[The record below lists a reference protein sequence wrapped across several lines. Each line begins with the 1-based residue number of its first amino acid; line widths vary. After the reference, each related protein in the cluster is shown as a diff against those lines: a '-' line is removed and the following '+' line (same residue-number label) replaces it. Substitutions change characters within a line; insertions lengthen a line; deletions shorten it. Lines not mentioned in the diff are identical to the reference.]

1 LRYAFSSLAVLL
13 VFLSAVATRDSASF
27 DGPTQPVDAAFFGMH
42 IHHAAEGTE
51 WPAVPFADW
60 RLWDSG
66 VTWPQLEPE
75 RGKWNFTLLDR
86 YAELAREHHVEIL
99 LTLGL
104 TPAWA
109 SSRPREAS
117 AYKPGN
123 AAEPQNIADWEAYVR
138 TVATRYK
145 GVIHNYE
152 IWNEPNEK
160 GTFTG
165 SAKAMV
171 GLSQAAYR
179 TLKSVDPTITVI
191 SPSAT
196 ADPGVS
202 WLNEFLRQGGC
213 PYSDVIGY
221 HFYVTPEPPEKMVSL
236 IQRVQASL
244 HKQGCNSKPLWNTE
258 SGWAKP
264 KHFPCDE
271 EATGYLMRSC
281 LLNWLL
287 GVKRFYWYAWDN
299 HNWSTLDL
307 TSSSENKMT
316 SAGAA
321 YGVVHAWM
329 LGAVLRSC
337 NRQPSGVWTCQL
349 HHGGTTSRI
358 MWSETGPN
366 TFAVPASWRVRRV
379 TSWTGE
385 VSGPSAELSVG
396 QAPLLI
402 EGN

>member
-1 LRYAFSSLAVLL
+1 MRYAYSFLAVLL
-13 VFLSAVATRDSASF
+13 VFLSATATNESASF
-27 DGPTQPVDAAFFGMH
+27 QGPAQPVDSAFFGMH

-60 RLWDSG
+60 RLWDAG
-66 VTWPQLEPE
+66 VAWPQLEPE
-75 RGKWNFTLLDR
+75 RETWNFTLLDR
-86 YAELAREHHVEIL
+86 YTQLAREHHVEIL

-117 AYKPGN
+117 AYQPGN

-138 TVATRYK
+138 IVATRYK
-145 GVIHNYE
+145 GVIHTYE

-165 SAKAMV
+165 SAKTMV
-171 GLSQAAYR
+171 ELSRAAYR
-179 TLKSVDPTITVI
+179 ALKSVDPTITVV

-196 ADPGVS
+196 AAPGVS
-202 WLNEFLRQGGC
+202 WLADFLRHGGC

-236 IQRVQASL
+236 IQRVQAAL
-244 HKQGCNSKPLWNTE
+244 RKQGCNNQPLWNTE

-264 KHFPCDE
+264 KHFASDE
-271 EATGYLMRSC
+271 EAAGYLMRSC
-281 LLNWLL
+281 LFNWLL

-307 TSSSENKMT
+307 TSPSDNKMT
-316 SAGAA
+316 RAGAA

-337 NRQPSGVWTCQL
+337 NRERSGVWTCQL
-349 HHGGTTSRI
+349 DRDGAISRI
-358 MWSETGPN
+358 MWSEGGTN
-366 TFAVPASWRVRRV
+366 AFTLPAPWGVRRV
-379 TSWTGE
+379 TTWTGE
-385 VSGPSAELSVG
+385 VSGPSTELRIG

-402 EGN
+402 SCN

>member
-1 LRYAFSSLAVLL
+1 LRYRYISFGALF
-13 VFLSAVATRDSASF
+13 VFFCAIATSESASF
-27 DGPTQPVDAAFFGMH
+27 AGPAQPVDAAFFGMH

-51 WPAVPFADW
+51 WPAVPFAGW
-60 RLWDSG
+60 RLWDAG
-66 VTWPQLEPE
+66 VAWPQLESE
-75 RGKWNFTLLDR
+75 RGQWNFTLLDR
-86 YAELAREHHVEIL
+86 YTQLAKEHNVEIL

-109 SSRPREAS
+109 SSRPQEAS
-117 AYKPGN
+117 AYQLGN
-123 AAEPQNIADWEAYVR
+123 AAEPQNLADWEAYVR

-171 GLSQAAYR
+171 ELSRTAYR
-179 TLKSVDPTITVI
+179 TLKSVDPSITVV

-202 WLNEFLRQGGC
+202 WLTEFLRQGGC
-213 PYSDVIGY
+213 QHYDVIGY
-221 HFYVTPEPPEKMVSL
+221 HFYVTPEAPEKMVSL

-244 HKQGCNSKPLWNTE
+244 RKQRCNNKPLWNTE

-264 KHFPCDE
+264 KHFTSDE
-271 EATGYLMRSC
+271 ETAGYLTRSY

-287 GVKRFYWYAWDN
+287 GVKRLYWYAWDN

-307 TSSSENKMT
+307 TSSSEDKMT

-321 YGVVHAWM
+321 YGVVHVWM

-337 NRQPSGVWTCQL
+337 DRQGSGVWICQL
-349 HHGGTTSRI
+349 DRDGTTSRI
-358 MWSETGPN
+358 MWSEAGTN
-366 TFAVPASWRVRRV
+366 SFAVPASWGIRRV
-379 TSWTGE
+379 TTWTGE
-385 VSGPSAELSVG
+385 VSGPSAELRVG
-396 QAPLLI
+396 QAPLLV